1 MLINLL
7 TRTVGFVQ
15 DYIYALLVMALSVH
29 ICMYTVFI
37 LFILYSIFISE
48 NKRYDIGLHRI
59 TSVLPEPRLVQNYN
73 KYGERVSLQMK
84 ECFSVQ

>member
-15 DYIYALLVMALSVH
+15 DYIYALLVMAHV
-29 ICMYTVFI
+29 CMYTVFI

-84 ECFSVQ
+84 ECFSVK

>member
-15 DYIYALLVMALSVH
+15 DYIYALLVMAH

-37 LFILYSIFISE
+37 LFLIYSIFISE

-84 ECFSVQ
+84 ECFSVK

>member
-7 TRTVGFVQ
+7 TRTVGFAQ
-15 DYIYALLVMALSVH
+15 DYIYALLVMAH

-84 ECFSVQ
+84 ECFSVK

>member
-15 DYIYALLVMALSVH
+15 DYIYALLVMAH

-37 LFILYSIFISE
+37 LFILYSIVISE

-84 ECFSVQ
+84 ECFSVK

>member
-7 TRTVGFVQ
+7 TRTVGFVH
-15 DYIYALLVMALSVH
+15 DYIYALLVMAHV
-29 ICMYTVFI
+29 CMYTVFI
-37 LFILYSIFISE
+37 LFILYSIVISE

-84 ECFSVQ
+84 ECFSVK

>member
-15 DYIYALLVMALSVH
+15 DYIYALLVMALFSTR
-29 ICMYTVFI
+29 MYTVFI

-84 ECFSVQ
+84 ECFSVK